1 MSKKQKNFKHPRA
14 YWCEIV
20 IGVVFLTLFIDT
32 TIWGLNKTEAELIE
46 MFGNQEL
53 RGGAKQIRAIVIER
67 FLANKWGKTGIMAVP
82 VIGILGSIYF
92 LYKEI
97 FAYVRYIKKSRLFK
111 LGLVSDLYDDYQ
123 PTPILKRIKNLFT
136 KKPKQNKRNYPSSKE
151 MQEQLSKNKYYKK

>member
-53 RGGAKQIRAIVIER
+53 RGE
-67 FLANKWGKTGIMAVP
+67 
-82 VIGILGSIYF
+82 
-92 LYKEI
+92 
-97 FAYVRYIKKSRLFK
+97 
-111 LGLVSDLYDDYQ
+111 
-123 PTPILKRIKNLFT
+123 
-136 KKPKQNKRNYPSSKE
+136 QNKLE
-151 MQEQLSKNKYYKK
+151 LL

>member
-1 MSKKQKNFKHPRA
+1 
-14 YWCEIV
+14 
-20 IGVVFLTLFIDT
+20 
-32 TIWGLNKTEAELIE
+32 
-46 MFGNQEL
+46 
-53 RGGAKQIRAIVIER
+53 
-67 FLANKWGKTGIMAVP
+67 MAVP